1 MFSSIARLGAMVT
14 PYVAQVMMPEVSEIG
29 ALSLYA
35 SVTLIVSIVSLFLP
49 IETKGRQLPV
59 CFIYYFSLLSSL
71 HTKISFIFDLNPKQ
85 LVE

>member
-35 SVTLIVSIVSLFLP
+35 SVTLVVSIVSLFLP

-59 CFIYYFSLLSSL
+59 CLYIIFHCLVL
-71 HTKISFIFDLNPKQ
+71 HLRKLEFYI
-85 LVE
+85 